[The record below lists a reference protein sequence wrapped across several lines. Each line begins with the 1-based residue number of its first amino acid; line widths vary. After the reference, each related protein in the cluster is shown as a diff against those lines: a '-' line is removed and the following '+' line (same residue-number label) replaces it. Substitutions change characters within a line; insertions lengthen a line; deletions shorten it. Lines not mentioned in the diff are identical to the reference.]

1 MFRQLKPACN
11 CLQFSSGCDVEMP
24 CVLLLQ
30 THSGMDMVC
39 EFSLK
44 IKSKLKSL
52 FCFQS
57 VSAHPVIPVSCG
69 WCPRSNYFCLTHLNA
84 TFCHSLALEMSND
97 TTMLRQQLTGKI
109 QKFQSV
115 PWHFN
120 MHSKHCYWVIVVNIF
135 LNQVA
140 FCGKWHFHKVRVH
153 PKA

>member
-1 MFRQLKPACN
+1 MFTQLKPACN

-44 IKSKLKSL
+44 IESKLKSL

-57 VSAHPVIPVSCG
+57 VSAHPVNCG

-97 TTMLRQQLTGKI
+97 TTMLRQQLTEKNSKVQI
-109 QKFQSV
+109 SPLTFQ
-115 PWHFN
+115 
-120 MHSKHCYWVIVVNIF
+120 Y
-135 LNQVA
+135 A
-140 FCGKWHFHKVRVH
+140 FKTQLLSDCRQYLFKSSGILRQMAF
-153 PKA
+153 P